1 MIFMV
6 CADEILTTHN
16 HHKNLR
22 SQNRDSGTKKKITAM
37 YFNTNIRILRTRR
50 DRTQDLV
57 AGELGVSRSTLNSYE
72 NGSIKNPTLD
82 ALLSF
87 SKYFKISIDTLVK
100 VDMSKLSQFQL
111 AELESGHDVYVTGSR
126 LRVLATTVDSHNKEN
141 IEVVPLKAKAGYKNG
156 YADPDFIKKL
166 PTFQLPI
173 LFNDRKYRMFQ
184 ISGDSMLPIPDKS
197 WVIGE
202 YLENWYDVK
211 DGQAYVIL
219 TQDEGIVF
227 KIAYNQ
233 IKKSKNL
240 MLKSLNSIYESF
252 EINVNEI
259 KEVWKFCNYMSNE
272 IPENHSGKSELLSK
286 IEKVQQEIK
295 EIKNAL
301 N

>member
-1 MIFMV
+1 
-6 CADEILTTHN
+6 
-16 HHKNLR
+16 
-22 SQNRDSGTKKKITAM
+22 M
-37 YFNTNIRILRTRR
+37 YFSSNIKLLRTRR
-50 DRTQDLV
+50 DRTQDVV
-57 AGELGVSRSTLNSYE
+57 ANELNVSRSTLNSYE

-82 ALLSF
+82 ALMSF
-87 SKYFKISIDTLVK
+87 SKYFKMSIDTMVK

-111 AELESGHDVYVTGSR
+111 AELEKGHDIYVTGSR

-141 IEVVPLKAKAGYKNG
+141 IELVHLKAKAGYKNG

-184 ISGDSMLPIPDKS
+184 ITGDSMLPIPDKS

-211 DGQAYVIL
+211 DGQAYVLL

-240 MLKSLNSIYESF
+240 LLKSLNSVYDPY
-252 EINVNEI
+252 EINVSEV
-259 KEVWKFCNYMSNE
+259 KEVWKFCNYISHE
-272 IPENHSGKSELLSK
+272 IPDTTLSK
-286 IEKVQQEIK
+286 DGFRSAIQNIEKNIFDLKKSVIEFGQ
-295 EIKNAL
+295 
-301 N
+301 